1 VFLVDTDV
9 ISDTAPTKAAA
20 RAEALAWLAAHREDL
35 FLSTITI
42 AELRRGVAFLYERG
56 DRKKAAILDG
66 WERGLVKGFS
76 DRILMLD
83 HAAAH
88 RAGELFGAAEAR
100 GHNPSLADACI
111 AALADVRG
119 FTVVT
124 FNTRHFQALRVRNR
138 RPGTLLG
145 EDND

>member
-20 RAEALAWLAAHREDL
+20 RAEALAWLFDHREDL

-42 AELRRGVAFLYERG
+42 AELRRGVAFLHERG
-56 DRKKAAILDG
+56 DRKKAATLDA
-66 WERGLVKGFS
+66 WERGLVEGFS
-76 DRILMLD
+76 DRILTLD
-83 HAAAH
+83 QAAAH

-100 GHNPSLADACI
+100 GHNPSLADSCI
-111 AALADVRG
+111 AAIADLRG

-124 FNTRHFQALRVRNR
+124 FNLRHFQALRVRHQ
-138 RPGTLLG
+138 RPGTSDD
-145 EDND
+145 EDA

>member
-20 RAEALAWLAAHREDL
+20 RTEALAWLSTHRKNL

-42 AELRRGVAFLYERG
+42 AELRRGVAFLHERG
-56 DRKKAAILDG
+56 DRKKAATLDA
-66 WERGLVKGFS
+66 WERGLVEGFS
-76 DRILMLD
+76 DRILTLD
-83 HAAAH
+83 HAAAD

-111 AALADVRG
+111 AAMADLRG
-119 FTVVT
+119 FVVVT
-124 FNTRHFQALRVRNR
+124 FNTKHFRALRVRHQQ
-138 RPGTLLG
+138 PGTSID
-145 EDND
+145 EDS